1 MNADQSSQIA
11 SKEVYDL
18 VVIGSGPAGIHAAVQ
33 AAKLKKS
40 VCIIEKT
47 APRLG
52 GALVHTGT
60 LPSKTMRESLDAV
73 LGVRKHL
80 DEQWVKRMMQDL
92 PLEKLLERA
101 REVSSLEERLLH
113 GHLKSNSIE
122 VINGQAYL
130 EDKQSVRI
138 NSPGQPSRILKAAA
152 ILIAT
157 GSRPRRPREIP
168 FDGWRVV
175 DSDEI
180 LSLKSLPERMLISGA
195 GIIGCEYACI
205 FSSMGVK
212 VSVLDS
218 STEII
223 RQMDRDVV
231 NELKNIM
238 EGSGVTFY
246 LGEEMSRIS
255 TKGPLIQVHTANR
268 CFEADLMFFAGGRVS
283 NSDNLGLERLG
294 IQVTPRG
301 AIVVNKHFQTEVNT
315 IYAAGDVI
323 GAPALAATSSH
334 QGRAVSC
341 HAFGGKMDPFPSL
354 YPVGVYTIPELS
366 GIGKTEAE
374 LKEQGIPYVVGQA
387 HYNEIARGH
396 IRGESHGL
404 LKLLVCPNTHTILGI
419 HIVGADAANLI
430 HIGQAFMLAD
440 RHAQD
445 FVNMIFNYPTLAEG
459 YRIAAFNALNKI
471 FSSGIIEQPQKLQD
485 PSKAA

>member
-1 MNADQSSQIA
+1 LTGA
-11 SKEVYDL
+11 SHTDPTAPKAHYDL

-33 AAKLKKS
+33 AAKLKRS
-40 VCIIEKT
+40 VCIVDRC
-47 APRLG
+47 APGVG

-60 LPSKTMRESLDAV
+60 IPSKAMREALDAIQ
-73 LGVRKHL
+73 GVRKHI
-80 DEQWVKRMMQDL
+80 DERWVARMMQDL
-92 PLEKLLERA
+92 PIERLLSRA
-101 REVSSLEERLLH
+101 RHVATLEERLLQ
-113 GHLKSNSIE
+113 GHLRSNAIE
-122 VINGQAYL
+122 LVQGDAFIEGPH
-130 EDKQSVRI
+130 SVRI
-138 NSPGQPSRILKAAA
+138 NRAGHTSRVLEAGV

-157 GSRPRRPREIP
+157 GSRPRRPADVP

-180 LSLKSLPERMLISGA
+180 LRLSSVPERMLISGA

-205 FSSMGVK
+205 FATMVVK

-218 STEII
+218 GKDFL

-231 NELKNIM
+231 QELKRIM
-238 EGSGVTFY
+238 EESGITFF
-246 LGEEMSRIS
+246 LDEAMERIE
-255 TKGPLIQVHTANR
+255 TKGPLVQVHTAKR
-268 CFEADLMFFAGGRVS
+268 CIETDLMFFAGGRVS
-283 NSDNLGLERLG
+283 NSDHLGIENLG
-294 IQVTPRG
+294 IKTSPRG
-301 AIVVNKHFQTEVNT
+301 AILVNDHFQTDVPT

-341 HAFGGKMDPFPSL
+341 HAFGGQSQAFPSL

-374 LKEQGIPYVVGQA
+374 LKEHGVPYVVGHA

-404 LKLLVCPNTHTILGI
+404 IKMLVCPESYKILGI

-430 HIGQAFMLAD
+430 HIGQAFMISD
-440 RHAQD
+440 RCAQD
-445 FVNMIFNYPTLAEG
+445 FVSMIFNYPTLAEG

-471 FSSGIIEQPQKLQD
+471 FSSGIIGSAPQNKT
-485 PSKAA
+485 PSAA